1 MAQQNLDFLALA
13 AAAAVVADGAVL
25 GEAAGALDKGEL
37 VIAPPGDD
45 IVLADAVHRA
55 YQLHALEVL
64 RVQLRHHALQL
75 GAVKHRHHGG
85 LDHIV

>member
-13 AAAAVVADGAVL
+13 AAAAVVANGAVF
-25 GEAAGALDKGEL
+25 GETAGALDEGEL
-37 VIAPPGDD
+37 IVAPPGDD
-45 IVLADAVHRA
+45 IILADAVHRT
-55 YQLHALEVL
+55 YQFHALKVL

-75 GAVKHRHHGG
+75 GTVEHGHHGG